1 MQAQN
6 PLYRATDAS
15 PALADPTPYTA
26 SVSCMAAGLVVR
38 QVVDAL
44 LGIPAPASLFFLNIE
59 TLETKTITAGALC
72 DACSHIDDVE
82 RR

>member
-1 MQAQN
+1 
-6 PLYRATDAS
+6 
-15 PALADPTPYTA
+15 
-26 SVSCMAAGLVVR
+26 MAAGLVVR